1 VSADDESPGTRLF
14 ASFAVSLGNR
24 STMTR
29 IDAENTN
36 TRRRYGSDDSF
47 VGPIAQRA
55 LVEAVA
61 MAMRERGSSLK
72 DEAAF
77 LGTRTRLLEKI
88 LGGDSVNVSLDTLV
102 SWLMAL
108 GYPVEIKLGPRD
120 KIKEGPLTVITF

>member
-1 VSADDESPGTRLF
+1 
-14 ASFAVSLGNR
+14 
-24 STMTR
+24 MTR
-29 IDAENTN
+29 TDPESKN

-55 LVEAVA
+55 LLEALET
-61 MAMRERGSSLK
+61 AMREKGSSLK

-77 LGTRTRLLEKI
+77 LGTPTRLLEEI
-88 LGGDSVNVSLDTLV
+88 LGGDAVDVSLDTLV

-120 KIKEGPLTVITF
+120 KNKEGPLTVITF

>member
-1 VSADDESPGTRLF
+1 
-14 ASFAVSLGNR
+14 
-24 STMTR
+24 MTR
-29 IDAENTN
+29 TDAENTN

-55 LVEAVA
+55 LVEALA
-61 MAMRERGSSLK
+61 TAMRERGFSLK

-77 LGTRTRLLEKI
+77 LGTPTQLLEKI
-88 LGGDSVNVSLDTLV
+88 LGDSVNVSLDTLV
-102 SWLMAL
+102 SWLMAV